1 MVGALCC
8 INFEHS
14 EFVTWASWALKQST
28 FPIDF
33 RAHDHHLNNPQ
44 NSCSKNLQLMLLPE
58 FGFIV
63 RKKVLS
69 IFTLQ
74 ELTLIKPWWHHFS
87 SIPNRMKGHNCLNDW
102 IFHCPRE
109 SSLRMRPFEISHK
122 IFKIWKLQ
130 IRWKSRLEN
139 QFSSWLQTSG
149 WSIRCHLS
157 DRISRWKFKNL
168 QKIWSKFRGFGR
180 EVI

>member
-1 MVGALCC
+1 MLKLSQCYDYHQENSQCSVNCLDRVHVMQCHQVPS
-8 INFEHS
+8 NS
-14 EFVTWASWALKQST
+14 WSRNSWFV
-28 FPIDF
+28 
-33 RAHDHHLNNPQ
+33 
-44 NSCSKNLQLMLLPE
+44 
-58 FGFIV
+58 
-63 RKKVLS
+63 
-69 IFTLQ
+69 
-74 ELTLIKPWWHHFS
+74 PWLHHFS

-149 WSIRCHLS
+149 WSFRCHLS

-168 QKIWSKFRGFGR
+168 QKFLSKFRGFGR